1 MSNQSHQSQENLLIE
16 LGTEELPPKSLR
28 QLAESFASNVEAE
41 LNKAALS
48 FEKVSWFASPR
59 RLALVITNL
68 SDSQADTVVEKRGPA
83 VNVAFDT
90 EGHATKAAQGWA
102 RSNGIT
108 VEQAERLVTNKGE
121 WLLFKAEVKGKKVAE
136 LIPAIA
142 AEALAKLPIPKP
154 MRWGSTPT
162 QFIRP
167 VHTVCM
173 LFGKQLI
180 KGELLGV
187 ESDRIIRGHRFLGE
201 AEFTINHADE
211 YESLLDVTGKVIV
224 DYERRKAIIREQVE
238 ALAAHENGVAA
249 IDEDLLEEVTS
260 LVEWPVTLAGSFEE
274 KFLDVPSEALIYT
287 MKDHQK
293 YFPVLDKEGNLLP
306 RFIFVSNIVSRD
318 PAQVVEGNEKV
329 VRPRLAD
336 AEFFFE
342 TDKKKTLESRLESLS
357 TVLFQ
362 KQLGTL
368 KEKSERIA
376 NVAEKIAV
384 QINADTKHAQRAGL
398 LSKTD
403 LMTEMVLECP
413 DVQGIM
419 GMYYA
424 RFDGEAEEV
433 AIALNE
439 QYLPRFAGD
448 KLPTSL
454 VACAVSL
461 ADKLDTLV
469 GIFGI
474 GQAPK
479 GAADPF
485 ALRRAAIGLLRIIKE
500 KTLDLDIVEL
510 VEIAKTQYADKL
522 SNENVVNDVV
532 DFLFARFRATYQAN
546 GFSVELIQSVL
557 DRRPTKPVDFEKRI
571 QAVAKFQELPEAQP
585 IAAANK
591 RISNILAKVKGE
603 INADVD
609 NTLFEEDAEKAL
621 AEKLGSLESKLSPL
635 FEAGDYEAA
644 LFELASLQAPVDQF
658 FDNVM
663 VMAENEAVKQNR
675 LALLNRLRNLFLQVA
690 DVSVL

>member
-1 MSNQSHQSQENLLIE
+1 MSQENLLIE

-28 QLAESFASNVEAE
+28 QLAESFASNLEAE
-41 LNKAALS
+41 LKKAELS
-48 FEKVSWFASPR
+48 FDSVRWLASPR
-59 RLALVITNL
+59 RLALVVTNL
-68 SDSQADTVVEKRGPA
+68 SASQEDKIVEKRGPA
-83 VNVAFDT
+83 INVAFDA
-90 EGHATKAAQGWA
+90 EGQPTKAAQGWA

-108 VEQAERLVTNKGE
+108 VEEAERLVTNKGE
-121 WLLFKAEVKGKKVAE
+121 WLLFKAEVKGKKVSD
-136 LIPAIA
+136 LIPTIA
-142 AEALAKLPIPKP
+142 ADALAKLPIPKP
-154 MRWGSTPT
+154 MRWGAAST

-173 LFGKQLI
+173 LFGSKLI
-180 KGELLGV
+180 QGELLGV
-187 ESDRIIRGHRFLGE
+187 ESDRTIKGHRFLGE
-201 AEFTINHADE
+201 AELTINHADE
-211 YESLLDVTGKVIV
+211 YETLLDDSGKVIV
-224 DYERRKAIIREQVE
+224 DYQRRKAIIRDQVE

-249 IDEDLLEEVTS
+249 IDEALLEEVTS
-260 LVEWPVTLAGSFEE
+260 LVEWPVTLVGSFEE
-274 KFLDVPSEALIYT
+274 KFLAVPSEALIYT

-293 YFPVLDKEGNLLP
+293 YFPVLDKQGNLLP

-318 PAQVVEGNEKV
+318 PAQVVAGNEKV

-342 TDKKKTLESRLESLS
+342 TDKKKTLASRLESLS

-368 KEKSERIA
+368 KEKSERIS
-376 NVAEKIAV
+376 NVAEDIAL
-384 QINADTKHAQRAGL
+384 QIKANTKHALRAGL

-433 AIALNE
+433 AVALNE

-485 ALRRAAIGLLRIIKE
+485 ALRRAAIGLLRIIKD
-500 KTLDLDIVEL
+500 KQLDLDIVEL
-510 VEIAKTQYADKL
+510 VEIAKTQYAGKL
-522 SNENVVNDVV
+522 SNENVVQDVV

-571 QAVAKFQELPEAQP
+571 QAVAKFHELPEAAP

-603 INADVD
+603 ISSDINSS
-609 NTLFEEDAEKAL
+609 LFEEDAEKAL
-621 AEKLGSLESKLSPL
+621 AEKLDALESKLSPL
-635 FEAGDYEAA
+635 FAAGDYESA
-644 LFELASLQAPVDQF
+644 LFELASLQAPVDLF
-658 FDNVM
+658 FDGVM

-675 LALLNRLRNLFLQVA
+675 LAILNRLRNLFLQVA

>member
-1 MSNQSHQSQENLLIE
+1 MSEKLQENLLIE

-41 LNKAALS
+41 LNKAELS
-48 FEKVSWFASPR
+48 FEKVNWLASPR

-68 SDSQADTVVEKRGPA
+68 SDSQADKVVEKRGPA
-83 VNVAFDT
+83 VNVAFDAD
-90 EGHATKAAQGWA
+90 GQSTKAAQGWA

-108 VEQAERLVTNKGE
+108 VEQAERLVTDKGE
-121 WLLFKAEVKGKKVAE
+121 WLLFKAEVKGKKIAE
-136 LIPAIA
+136 LIPTIA
-142 AEALAKLPIPKP
+142 ADALAKLPIPKP
-154 MRWGSTPT
+154 MRWGSTTT

-173 LFGKQLI
+173 LFGSDLI
-180 KGELLGV
+180 EGELLGV
-187 ESDRIIRGHRFLGE
+187 KSDRTIRGHRFLGE
-201 AEFTINHADE
+201 AEFTIAHADQ
-211 YESLLDVTGKVIV
+211 YASLLEETGKVIV
-224 DYERRKAIIREQVE
+224 DYERRKSIIKEQVE
-238 ALAAHENGVAA
+238 ALAAKENGVAA
-249 IDEDLLEEVTS
+249 IDDDLLEEVTS

-293 YFPVLDKEGNLLP
+293 YFPVLGKDGNLLP

-318 PAQVVEGNEKV
+318 PIQVIEGNEKV

-368 KEKSERIA
+368 KDKSERIA
-376 NVAEKIAV
+376 NIAAKIAE
-384 QINADTKHAQRAGL
+384 QIKADTKHAQRAGL

-413 DVQGIM
+413 DVQGVM

-433 AIALNE
+433 AVALNE

-461 ADKLDTLV
+461 ADKLDSLV

-485 ALRRAAIGLLRIIKE
+485 ALRRAAIGLLRIIKDKE
-500 KTLDLDIVEL
+500 LDLDIVDL
-510 VEIAKTQYADKL
+510 VEIAKTEYTDKL
-522 SNENVVNDVV
+522 TNSNVVNDVV
-532 DFLFARFRATYQAN
+532 DFMFARFRAAYQSN

-571 QAVAKFQELPEAQP
+571 QAVAKFQELPEAAP

-591 RISNILAKVKGE
+591 RISNILAKVKGD
-603 INADVD
+603 INADLD
-609 NTLFEEDAEKAL
+609 SDLLQEDAEKAL
-621 AEKLGSLESKLSPL
+621 AQKLSSLESKLSPL
-635 FEAGDYEAA
+635 FEQGDYESA
-644 LFELASLQAPVDQF
+644 LFELASLQAPVDVF

-663 VMAENEAVKQNR
+663 VMADDKAVKQNR
-675 LALLNRLRNLFLQVA
+675 LAILNRLRNLFLQVA

>member
-1 MSNQSHQSQENLLIE
+1 MSQQSHENLLIE

-41 LNKAALS
+41 LQKSDFS

-59 RLALVITNL
+59 RLAIVITNL
-68 SDSQADTVVEKRGPA
+68 AASQADKVVEKRGPA
-83 VNVAFDT
+83 VSVAFDAD
-90 EGHATKAAQGWA
+90 GNVTKAAQGWA

-121 WLLFKAEVKGKKVAE
+121 WLLFKAEVKGKAVAE
-136 LIPAIA
+136 VIPSIA
-142 AEALAKLPIPKP
+142 ADALAKLPIPKP
-154 MRWGSTPT
+154 MRWGATTT

-173 LFGKQLI
+173 LFGNKLI
-180 KGELLGV
+180 QGELLGI
-187 ESDRIIRGHRFLGE
+187 ESDRTIRGHRFLGE
-201 AEFTINHADE
+201 AELTINHADE
-211 YESLLDVTGKVIV
+211 YEALLDDSGKVIV

-260 LVEWPVTLAGSFEE
+260 LVEWPVTLVGSFEE

-293 YFPVLDKEGNLLP
+293 YFPVLDKEGKLLP

-376 NVAEKIAV
+376 SVAATVAEKID
-384 QINADTKHAQRAGL
+384 ADTKNAARAGL

-403 LMTEMVLECP
+403 LMTEMVVECP

-485 ALRRAAIGLLRIIKE
+485 ALRRAAIGLLRIIKD
-500 KTLDLDIVEL
+500 KQLDLDIIEL
-510 VEIAKTQYADKL
+510 VEIAKGQYADKL
-522 SNENVVNDVV
+522 TNDNVVNDVV

-591 RISNILAKVKGE
+591 RISNILAKVKGA

-609 NTLFEEDAEKAL
+609 ATLFEEDAEKAL

-635 FEAGDYEAA
+635 FAAGDYEAA
-644 LFELASLQAPVDQF
+644 LFELASLQAPVDLF

>member
-1 MSNQSHQSQENLLIE
+1 MSQENLLIE

-28 QLAESFASNVEAE
+28 KLAESFANNVEAE
-41 LNKAALS
+41 LIKADLS
-48 FEKVSWFASPR
+48 FDSVRWLASPR
-59 RLALVITNL
+59 RLAVVVTHLV
-68 SDSQADTVVEKRGPA
+68 SEQADKIVEKRGPA
-83 VNVAFDT
+83 VNVAFDENGT
-90 EGHATKAAQGWA
+90 ATQAAQGWA

-108 VEQAERLVTNKGE
+108 VDQAERLVTDKGE
-121 WLLFKAEVKGKKVAE
+121 WLLFKSSAKGQHVKE
-136 LIPAIA
+136 LIPAMA
-142 AEALAKLPIPKP
+142 ATALSKLPIPKP
-154 MRWGSTPT
+154 MRWGAEST

-167 VHTVCM
+167 VHTVTM
-173 LFGKQLI
+173 LFGNTLI
-180 KGELLGV
+180 EGELLGV
-187 ESDRIIRGHRFLGE
+187 ASDRVIRGHRFMGD
-201 AEFTINHADE
+201 AELTLTHADD
-211 YESLLDVTGKVIV
+211 YETLLDSSGKVIV
-224 DYERRKAIIREQVE
+224 DYERRKSIIREQVE
-238 ALAAHENGVAA
+238 AVAAHENGVAA

-260 LVEWPVTLAGSFEE
+260 LVEWPVTLVGSFEE

-293 YFPVLDKEGNLLP
+293 YFPVLDKEGKLLP

-318 PAQVVEGNEKV
+318 PKQVVSGNEKV

-376 NVAEKIAV
+376 DTAEAIALKIK
-384 QINADTKHAQRAGL
+384 ADAKHAKRAGL

-419 GMYYA
+419 GMHYA

-448 KLPTSL
+448 KLPDSL

-461 ADKLDTLV
+461 ADKLDSLV

-479 GAADPF
+479 GDKDPF
-485 ALRRAAIGLLRIIKE
+485 ALRRAAIGLLRIITDKN
-500 KTLDLDIVEL
+500 LDLDIVDL
-510 VEIAKTQYADKL
+510 VEIAKTSYADKL
-522 SNENVVNDVV
+522 TNNNNNNVVTDVV

-546 GFSVELIQSVL
+546 GYSVELIQSVL

-571 QAVAKFQELPEAQP
+571 QAVAKFQTLPEAAP

-591 RISNILAKVKGE
+591 RISNILAKVNEE
-603 INADVD
+603 INSEV
-609 NTLFEEDAEKAL
+609 NTNLLQENAEKAL
-621 AEKLGSLESKLSPL
+621 AEVLQALESKLSPL
-635 FEAGDYEAA
+635 FESGNYEAA
-644 LFELASLQAPVDQF
+644 LFELASLQAPVDAF
-658 FDNVM
+658 FDDVM
-663 VMAENEAVKQNR
+663 VMADNKEVKQNR

>member
-1 MSNQSHQSQENLLIE
+1 MSQENLLIE

-28 QLAESFASNVEAE
+28 KLAESFASNIEAE
-41 LNKAALS
+41 LNKAELT
-48 FEKVSWFASPR
+48 FEKVSWLASPR
-59 RLALVITNL
+59 RLAVVVTNL
-68 SDSQADTVVEKRGPA
+68 VATQADKVVEKRGPA
-83 VNVAFDT
+83 VNVAFDDN
-90 EGHATKAAQGWA
+90 GVATKAAQGWA

-108 VEQAERLVTNKGE
+108 VEEAERLVTDKGE
-121 WLLFKAEVKGKKVAE
+121 WLLFKSEVKGQHIND

-142 AEALAKLPIPKP
+142 ESALAKLPIAKP
-154 MRWGSTPT
+154 MRWGSEST

-167 VHTVCM
+167 VHTVTM
-173 LFGKQLI
+173 LFGSKLI
-180 KGELLGV
+180 QGELLGV
-187 ESDRIIRGHRFLGE
+187 VSDRVIRGHRFMGE
-201 AEFTINHADE
+201 AELTLSHADE
-211 YESLLDVTGKVIV
+211 YESLLDDSGKVIV

-238 ALAAHENGVAA
+238 ALAAHENGIAA
-249 IDEDLLEEVTS
+249 IDDELLEEVTS
-260 LVEWPVTLAGSFEE
+260 LVEWPVTLVGSFEE

-287 MKDHQK
+287 MKDNQK

-318 PAQVVEGNEKV
+318 PKQVVSGNEKV

-342 TDKKKTLESRLESLS
+342 TDKKKTLESRLASLS

-368 KEKSERIA
+368 KEKSERISA
-376 NVAEKIAV
+376 VAEKIAV
-384 QINADTKHAQRAGL
+384 SIQANPEHAQRAGL
-398 LSKTD
+398 LSKAD
-403 LMTEMVLECP
+403 LMSEMVMEFP
-413 DVQGIM
+413 DVQGVM

-424 RFDGEAEEV
+424 RFDGEHEDV
-433 AIALNE
+433 AVALNE

-474 GQAPK
+474 GQTPK
-479 GAADPF
+479 GDKDPF
-485 ALRRAAIGLLRIIKE
+485 ALRRAAIGLLRIITDKN
-500 KTLDLDIVEL
+500 LDLDIVDL

-522 SNENVVNDVV
+522 TNDNVVNDVV

-546 GFSVELIQSVL
+546 GYSVELIQSVL
-557 DRRPTKPVDFEKRI
+557 ERRPTKPVDFEKRI
-571 QAVAKFQELPEAQP
+571 KAVAKFQTLPEAAP

-591 RISNILAKVKGE
+591 RISNILAKVTE
-603 INADVD
+603 QISNEVSQD
-609 NTLFEEDAEKAL
+609 LLQEDAEIAL
-621 AEKLGSLESKLSPL
+621 VEILGSLESKLSPL
-635 FEAGDYEAA
+635 FSSGDYESA
-644 LFELASLQAPVDQF
+644 LFELASLQTPVDAF

-663 VMAENEAVKQNR
+663 VMADDLAVKNNR

>member
-1 MSNQSHQSQENLLIE
+1 MSQENLLIE

-28 QLAESFASNVEAE
+28 KLAESFASNIEAE
-41 LNKAALS
+41 LNKAELT
-48 FEKVSWFASPR
+48 FEKVNWLASPR
-59 RLALVITNL
+59 RLAVVVTNL
-68 SDSQADTVVEKRGPA
+68 VATQADKIVEKRGPA
-83 VNVAFDT
+83 VNVAFD
-90 EGHATKAAQGWA
+90 ENGVATKAAQGWA

-108 VEQAERLVTNKGE
+108 VEEAERLVTDKGE
-121 WLLFKAEVKGKKVAE
+121 WLLFKSEVKGQHINS

-142 AEALAKLPIPKP
+142 ESALAKLPIAKP
-154 MRWGSTPT
+154 MRWGSAST

-167 VHTVCM
+167 VHTVTM
-173 LFGKQLI
+173 LFGSELI
-180 KGELLGV
+180 QGELLGV
-187 ESDRIIRGHRFLGE
+187 ASDRTIRGHRFMGE
-201 AEFTINHADE
+201 AELTLSHADQ
-211 YESLLDVTGKVIV
+211 YESLLDDSGKVIV

-249 IDEDLLEEVTS
+249 IDDELLEEVTS
-260 LVEWPVTLAGSFEE
+260 LVEWPVTLVGSFEE
-274 KFLDVPSEALIYT
+274 KFLAVPSEALIYT
-287 MKDHQK
+287 MKDNQK

-318 PAQVVEGNEKV
+318 PKQVVSGNEKV

-368 KEKSERIA
+368 KEKSQRISA
-376 NVAEKIAV
+376 VAEKIATSIKANPV
-384 QINADTKHAQRAGL
+384 HAQRAGL
-398 LSKTD
+398 LSKAD
-403 LMTEMVLECP
+403 LMSEMVMEFP
-413 DVQGIM
+413 DVQGVM

-424 RFDGEAEEV
+424 RFDGEHEDV
-433 AIALNE
+433 AVALNE

-479 GAADPF
+479 GDKDPF
-485 ALRRAAIGLLRIIKE
+485 ALRRAAIGLLRIITDKN
-500 KTLDLDIVEL
+500 LDLDIVDL
-510 VEIAKTQYADKL
+510 VEIAKTVYADKL
-522 SNENVVNDVV
+522 TNDNVVNDVV

-546 GFSVELIQSVL
+546 GYSVELIQSVL
-557 DRRPTKPVDFEKRI
+557 ERRPTKPVDFEKRI
-571 QAVAKFQELPEAQP
+571 KAVAKFQTLPEAAP

-591 RISNILAKVKGE
+591 RISNILAKVTE
-603 INADVD
+603 DINLEVSQE
-609 NTLFEEDAEKAL
+609 LLQEDAEKAL
-621 AEKLGSLESKLSPL
+621 VEILGSLESKLSPL
-635 FEAGDYEAA
+635 FSIGDYESA
-644 LFELASLQAPVDQF
+644 LFELASLQTPVDDF

-663 VMAENEAVKQNR
+663 VMADDLAVKNNR
-675 LALLNRLRNLFLQVA
+675 LALLNRLRNLFLHVA

>member
-1 MSNQSHQSQENLLIE
+1 LIE

-28 QLAESFASNVEAE
+28 QLAESFANNVEAE
-41 LNKAALS
+41 LTKAELN
-48 FEKVSWFASPR
+48 FENVRWLASPR
-59 RLALVITNL
+59 RLAIIVTNL
-68 SDSQADTVVEKRGPA
+68 DAKQADKIVEKRGPA
-83 VNVAFDT
+83 VNVAFD
-90 EGHATKAAQGWA
+90 EQGQATQAAQGWA

-108 VEQAERLVTNKGE
+108 VEQAERLVTDKGE
-121 WLLFKAEVKGKKVAE
+121 WLLFKSSVTGQHIKT
-136 LIPAIA
+136 LIPAMA
-142 AEALAKLPIPKP
+142 ATALAKLPIPKP
-154 MRWGSTPT
+154 MRWGAEST

-167 VHTVCM
+167 VHTVTM
-173 LFGKQLI
+173 LFGQTLI
-180 KGELLGV
+180 PGELLGV
-187 ESDRIIRGHRFLGE
+187 ASDRVIRGHRFMGE
-201 AEFTINHADE
+201 AELTLTHADD
-211 YESLLDVTGKVIV
+211 YETLLDSTGKVIV

-238 ALAAHENGVAA
+238 AVAANESGVAA
-249 IDEDLLEEVTS
+249 IDEALLEEVTS
-260 LVEWPVTLAGSFEE
+260 LVEWPVTLVGSFEE

-293 YFPVLDKEGNLLP
+293 YFPVLDNDGNLLP

-318 PAQVVEGNEKV
+318 PKQVISGNEKV

-342 TDKKKTLESRLESLS
+342 TDKKKTLASRLDSLS

-376 NVAEKIAV
+376 DIAEKIAAN
-384 QINADTKHAQRAGL
+384 ISADSVHAKRAGL
-398 LSKTD
+398 LSKAD

-461 ADKLDTLV
+461 ADKLDSLV

-479 GAADPF
+479 GDKDPF
-485 ALRRAAIGLLRIIKE
+485 ALRRAAIGLLRIITDK
-500 KTLDLDIVEL
+500 KLDLDIVEL
-510 VEIAKTQYADKL
+510 VEIAKQAYTDKL
-522 SNENVVNDVV
+522 TNENVVTDVV

-546 GFSVELIQSVL
+546 GYSVELIQSVL

-571 QAVAKFQELPEAQP
+571 QAVAKFQTLPEAAP

-591 RISNILAKVKGE
+591 RISNILAKVKQD

-609 NTLFEEDAEKAL
+609 IALLQESAEKAL
-621 AEKLGSLESKLSPL
+621 AEVLASLESKLSPL
-635 FEAGDYEAA
+635 FASGNYEAA
-644 LFELASLQAPVDQF
+644 LFELASLQAPVDAF
-658 FDNVM
+658 FDDVM
-663 VMAENEAVKQNR
+663 VMADDEAVKQNR

>member
-1 MSNQSHQSQENLLIE
+1 MAQENLLIE

-41 LNKAALS
+41 LNKAELS
-48 FEKVSWFASPR
+48 FDSVRWLASPR
-59 RLALVITNL
+59 RLALVIANL
-68 SDSQADTVVEKRGPA
+68 SDSQADKIVEKRGPA
-83 VNVAFDT
+83 VNVAFDA
-90 EGHATKAAQGWA
+90 EGQATKAAQGWA

-108 VEQAERLVTNKGE
+108 VEQAERLITDKGE
-121 WLLFKAEVKGKKVAE
+121 WLLFKSEVKGLSVAE
-136 LIPAIA
+136 LIPEIA
-142 AEALAKLPIPKP
+142 ANALAKLPISKP
-154 MRWGSTPT
+154 MRWGSSST

-167 VHTVCM
+167 VHTVTM
-173 LFGKQLI
+173 LFGSRLI
-180 KGELLGV
+180 QGELLGV
-187 ESDRIIRGHRFLGE
+187 ASDRIIRGHRFLGE
-201 AEFTINHADE
+201 AELIIDHADQ
-211 YESLLDVTGKVIV
+211 YETLLDDSGKVIV
-224 DYERRKAIIREQVE
+224 DYERRKAIIRDQVE
-238 ALAAHENGVAA
+238 ALAAHENGVAD
-249 IDEDLLEEVTS
+249 IDESLLEEVTS
-260 LVEWPVTLAGSFEE
+260 LVEWPVTLVGSFED

-287 MKDHQK
+287 MKDNQK
-293 YFPVLDKEGNLLP
+293 YFPVLDKDGKLLP

-318 PAQVVEGNEKV
+318 PAQVISGNEKV
-329 VRPRLAD
+329 IRPRLAD

-342 TDKKKTLESRLESLS
+342 TDKKKTLASRLESLS
-357 TVLFQ
+357 SVLFQ
-362 KQLGTL
+362 QKLGTL

-376 NVAEKIAV
+376 NVAEDIAL
-384 QINADTKHAQRAGL
+384 QIKADTKHAQRAGL

-403 LMTEMVLECP
+403 LMTDMVMEFP

-419 GMYYA
+419 GMHYA
-424 RFDGEAEEV
+424 LHDGEEQEV

-485 ALRRAAIGLLRIIKE
+485 ALRRAAIGLLRIITNKN
-500 KTLDLDIVEL
+500 LDLDLVEL
-510 VEIAKTQYADKL
+510 VEIAKLQYGHKL
-522 SNENVVNDVV
+522 TNDNVVQDVV

-546 GFSVELIQSVL
+546 GYSVELIQSVL
-557 DRRPTKPVDFEKRI
+557 VRRPTKPVDFEKRL
-571 QAVAKFQELPEAQP
+571 QAVAKFQTLPEAAP

-603 INADVD
+603 INAQVD
-609 NTLFEEDAEKAL
+609 PSLLQEPAEIKL
-621 AEKLGSLESKLSPL
+621 SEILGSLESTLRPL
-635 FEAGDYEAA
+635 FDNLDYESA
-644 LFELASLQAPVDQF
+644 LFELASLNEPVDEF

-663 VMAENEAVKQNR
+663 VMAEDPAIKANR
-675 LALLNRLRNLFLQVA
+675 LAILNRLRNLFLQIA

>member
-1 MSNQSHQSQENLLIE
+1 MSKENLLIE

-28 QLAESFASNVEAE
+28 KLAESFASNVEAE
-41 LNKAALS
+41 LIKAELAFTNVRWL
-48 FEKVSWFASPR
+48 ASPR
-59 RLALVITNL
+59 RLALIV
-68 SDSQADTVVEKRGPA
+68 SDLAKAQADKIVEKRGPA
-83 VNVAFDT
+83 VNVAFDDQ
-90 EGHATKAAQGWA
+90 GQPTKAAQGWA

-108 VEQAERLVTNKGE
+108 VEQAERLVTDKGE
-121 WLLFKAEVKGKKVAE
+121 WLLFKSEVKGQTVAE
-136 LIPAIA
+136 LIPEIA
-142 AEALAKLPIPKP
+142 ARALHKLPIPKP
-154 MRWGSTPT
+154 MRWGAVST

-173 LFGKQLI
+173 LFGAQLLQ
-180 KGELLGV
+180 GELLGV
-187 ESDRIIRGHRFLGE
+187 ASDRVIRGHRFLGE
-201 AEFTINHADE
+201 AELTLNHADQ
-211 YESLLDVTGKVIV
+211 YEELLDDSGKVIV
-224 DYERRKAIIREQVE
+224 DYERRKAIIRDQVE
-238 ALAAHENGVAA
+238 AVAAHENGVAA
-249 IDEDLLEEVTS
+249 IDDDLLEEVTS
-260 LVEWPVTLAGSFEE
+260 LVEWPVTLVGSFEE
-274 KFLDVPSEALIYT
+274 KFLNVPSEALIYT
-287 MKDHQK
+287 MKDNQK
-293 YFPVLDKEGNLLP
+293 YFPVLDKQGNLLP

-318 PAQVVEGNEKV
+318 PAQVITGNEKV

-342 TDKKKTLESRLESLS
+342 TDKKKTLASRLESLS

-368 KEKSERIA
+368 KEKSERIS
-376 NVAEKIAV
+376 NVAEDIAL
-384 QINADTKHAQRAGL
+384 QIKADTKHAQRAGL

-403 LMTEMVLECP
+403 LMTEMVMEFP
-413 DVQGIM
+413 DVQGVM

-424 RFDGEAEEV
+424 KHDGENHEV
-433 AIALNE
+433 AVALNE

-479 GAADPF
+479 GDKDPF
-485 ALRRAAIGLLRIIKE
+485 ALRRAAIGLLRIITEKE
-500 KTLDLDIVEL
+500 LNLDIVEL
-510 VEIAKTQYADKL
+510 AEIAKAQYGSKL
-522 SNENVVNDVV
+522 SNENVVQDVV

-571 QAVAKFQELPEAQP
+571 QAVAKFHKLPEAAP

-591 RISNILAKVKGE
+591 RISNILAKVKGD

-609 NTLFEEDAEKAL
+609 SSLLEETAEKAL
-621 AEKLGSLESKLSPL
+621 ADVLAALESKLSPL
-635 FEAGDYEAA
+635 FAEGNYEAA
-644 LFELASLQAPVDQF
+644 LFELASLQEPVDAF
-658 FDNVM
+658 FDSVM
-663 VMAENEAVKQNR
+663 VMAEDEAIKQNR
-675 LALLNRLRNLFLQVA
+675 LAILNRLRNLFLQVA

>member
-1 MSNQSHQSQENLLIE
+1 MSQENLLIE

-28 QLAESFASNVEAE
+28 KLAESFASNIEAE
-41 LNKAALS
+41 LNKAELT
-48 FEKVSWFASPR
+48 FEKVNWLASPR
-59 RLALVITNL
+59 RLAVVVTNL
-68 SDSQADTVVEKRGPA
+68 VATQADKIVEKRGPA
-83 VNVAFDT
+83 VNVAFD
-90 EGHATKAAQGWA
+90 ENGVATKAAQGWA

-108 VEQAERLVTNKGE
+108 VEEAERLVTDKGE
-121 WLLFKAEVKGKKVAE
+121 WLLFKSAVKGQHINS

-142 AEALAKLPIPKP
+142 ESALAKLPIAKP
-154 MRWGSTPT
+154 MRWGNTST

-167 VHTVCM
+167 VHTVTM
-173 LFGKQLI
+173 LFGSELI
-180 KGELLGV
+180 QGELLGV
-187 ESDRIIRGHRFLGE
+187 SSDRTIRGHRFMGE
-201 AEFTINHADE
+201 AELTLSHADQ
-211 YESLLDVTGKVIV
+211 YESLLDDSGKVIV

-249 IDEDLLEEVTS
+249 IDDELLEELTS
-260 LVEWPVTLAGSFEE
+260 LVEWPVTLVGSFEE
-274 KFLDVPSEALIYT
+274 KFLAVPSEALIYT
-287 MKDHQK
+287 MKDNQK

-318 PAQVVEGNEKV
+318 PKQVVSGNEKV

-368 KEKSERIA
+368 KEKSQRISA
-376 NVAEKIAV
+376 VAEKIATSIKANPV
-384 QINADTKHAQRAGL
+384 HAQRAGL
-398 LSKTD
+398 LSKAD
-403 LMTEMVLECP
+403 LMSEMVMEFP
-413 DVQGIM
+413 DVQGVM

-424 RFDGEAEEV
+424 RFDGEHEDV
-433 AIALNE
+433 AVALNE

-479 GAADPF
+479 GDKDPF
-485 ALRRAAIGLLRIIKE
+485 ALRRAAIGLLRIITDKN
-500 KTLDLDIVEL
+500 LDLDIVDL
-510 VEIAKTQYADKL
+510 VEIAKTVYADKL
-522 SNENVVNDVV
+522 TNDNVVNDVV

-546 GFSVELIQSVL
+546 GYSVELIQSVL
-557 DRRPTKPVDFEKRI
+557 ERRPTKPVDFEKRI
-571 QAVAKFQELPEAQP
+571 KAVAKFQTLPEAAP

-591 RISNILAKVKGE
+591 RISNILAKVTE
-603 INADVD
+603 DINLEVSQE
-609 NTLFEEDAEKAL
+609 LLQEDAEKAL
-621 AEKLGSLESKLSPL
+621 VEILGSLESKLSPL
-635 FEAGDYEAA
+635 FSIGDYESA
-644 LFELASLQAPVDQF
+644 LFELASLQTPVDDF

-663 VMAENEAVKQNR
+663 VMADDLAVKNNR

>member
-1 MSNQSHQSQENLLIE
+1 MSQENLLIE

-28 QLAESFASNVEAE
+28 KLAESFASNVEAE
-41 LNKAALS
+41 LNRAELAFDCVRWL
-48 FEKVSWFASPR
+48 ASPR
-59 RLALVITNL
+59 RLAVVVSNL
-68 SDSQADTVVEKRGPA
+68 THAQADKIVEKRGPA
-83 VNVAFDT
+83 VNVAFDAQ
-90 EGHATKAAQGWA
+90 GQATKAAQGWA

-108 VEQAERLVTNKGE
+108 VEEAERLVTDKGE
-121 WLLFKAEVKGKKVAE
+121 WLLFKSEVKGQAVE
-136 LIPAIA
+136 QLIPSIA
-142 AEALAKLPIPKP
+142 ATALAKLPIAKP
-154 MRWGSTPT
+154 MRWGSEST

-167 VHTVCM
+167 VHTVCI
-173 LFGKQLI
+173 LFGEQLI
-180 KGELLGV
+180 QGELLGV
-187 ESDRIIRGHRFLGE
+187 QSDRIIRGHRFLGE
-201 AEFTINHADE
+201 AQLTLNHADQ
-211 YESLLDVTGKVIV
+211 YEQLLDDSGKVIV
-224 DYERRKAIIREQVE
+224 DYERRKAIIRDQVE
-238 ALAAHENGVAA
+238 AIAARENGVAA
-249 IDEDLLEEVTS
+249 IDDALLEEVTS
-260 LVEWPVTLAGSFEE
+260 LVEWPVTLVGSFDE
-274 KFLDVPSEALIYT
+274 KFLAVPSEALIST
-287 MKDHQK
+287 MKDNQK
-293 YFPVLDKEGNLLP
+293 YFPVLDQDGNLLP

-318 PAQVVEGNEKV
+318 PAQVISGNEKV

-342 TDKKKTLESRLESLS
+342 TDKKKTLASRLESLS
-357 TVLFQ
+357 SVLFQ
-362 KQLGTL
+362 QKLGTL

-376 NVAEKIAV
+376 NIAEDIAL
-384 QINADTKHAQRAGL
+384 QIKADTKHAQRAGL

-403 LMTEMVLECP
+403 LMTDMVMEFP
-413 DVQGIM
+413 DVQGVM

-424 RFDGEAEEV
+424 QHDGEDNEV

-479 GAADPF
+479 GDKDPF
-485 ALRRAAIGLLRIIKE
+485 ALRRAAIGLLRIITDKN
-500 KTLDLDIVEL
+500 LDLDIVEL
-510 VEIAKTQYADKL
+510 VEIAKVQYGEKL
-522 SNENVVNDVV
+522 TNKNVVSDVV

-571 QAVAKFQELPEAQP
+571 QAVAKFQALPEAAP

-591 RISNILAKVKGE
+591 RISNILAKVKGD

-609 NTLFEEDAEKAL
+609 QLLLEEEAEKAL
-621 AEKLGSLESKLSPL
+621 AEILASLESKLSPL
-635 FEAGDYEAA
+635 FAAGEYEAA
-644 LFELASLQAPVDQF
+644 LFELASLQTPVDAF

-675 LALLNRLRNLFLQVA
+675 LAILNRLRNLFLQIA

>member
-1 MSNQSHQSQENLLIE
+1 MSQENLLIE

-28 QLAESFASNVEAE
+28 KLAESFASNVEAE
-41 LNKAALS
+41 LNKAELS
-48 FEKVSWFASPR
+48 FSSVRWLASPR
-59 RLALVITNL
+59 RLALIV
-68 SDSQADTVVEKRGPA
+68 SDLAAAQADKIVEKRGPA
-83 VNVAFDT
+83 VNVAFDAQ
-90 EGHATKAAQGWA
+90 GQATKAAQGWA
-102 RSNGIT
+102 HSNGIT
-108 VEQAERLVTNKGE
+108 VEQAERLVTDKGE
-121 WLLFKAEVKGKKVAE
+121 WLLCNSAVKGQTVE
-136 LIPAIA
+136 QLIPAIA
-142 AEALAKLPIPKP
+142 ATALAKLPIAKP
-154 MRWGSTPT
+154 MRWGSETT

-173 LFGKQLI
+173 LFGEQLI
-180 KGELLGV
+180 AGELLGV
-187 ESDRIIRGHRFLGE
+187 QSDRIIRGHRFLGE
-201 AEFTINHADE
+201 AQLTLNHADQ
-211 YESLLDVTGKVIV
+211 YEQLLDDSGKVIV
-224 DYERRKAIIREQVE
+224 DYERRKAIIRDQVE
-238 ALAAHENGVAA
+238 AVAAHEKGVAA
-249 IDEDLLEEVTS
+249 IDDALLEEVTS
-260 LVEWPVTLAGSFEE
+260 LVEWPVTLVGSFDQ
-274 KFLDVPSEALIYT
+274 KFLAVPSEALIST
-287 MKDHQK
+287 MKDNQK
-293 YFPVLDKEGNLLP
+293 YFPVLDQDGKLLP

-318 PAQVVEGNEKV
+318 PSQVISGNEKV

-342 TDKKKTLESRLESLS
+342 TDKKKTLASRLESLS
-357 TVLFQ
+357 SVLFQ
-362 KQLGTL
+362 QQLGTL

-376 NVAEKIAV
+376 NIAEDIAL
-384 QINADTKHAQRAGL
+384 QIKADTKHAQRAGL

-403 LMTEMVLECP
+403 LMTDMVMEFP
-413 DVQGIM
+413 DVQGVM

-424 RFDGEAEEV
+424 LHDGEDEEV

-479 GAADPF
+479 GDKDPF
-485 ALRRAAIGLLRIIKE
+485 ALRRAAIGLLRIITDKN
-500 KTLDLDIVEL
+500 LDLDIVEL
-510 VEIAKTQYADKL
+510 VEIAKVQYGSKL
-522 SNENVVNDVV
+522 TNANVVDDVV

-571 QAVAKFQELPEAQP
+571 QAVAKFHALPEAAP

-609 NTLFEEDAEKAL
+609 GSLLEEDAEKRL
-621 AEKLGSLESKLSPL
+621 ADVLAHLESKLTPL
-635 FEAGDYEAA
+635 FAAGEYEAA
-644 LFELASLQAPVDQF
+644 LFELASLQTPVDAF

-675 LALLNRLRNLFLQVA
+675 LAILNRLRNLFLQIA
-690 DVSVL
+690 DLSVL

>member
-1 MSNQSHQSQENLLIE
+1 MSQQSHENLLIE

-41 LNKAALS
+41 LQKAELS
-48 FEKVSWFASPR
+48 FEKVNWLASPR

-68 SDSQADTVVEKRGPA
+68 SASQADKVVEKRGPA
-83 VNVAFDT
+83 VNVAFDA
-90 EGHATKAAQGWA
+90 EGNATKAAQGWA
-102 RSNGIT
+102 RSNGIS
-108 VEQAERLVTNKGE
+108 VDKAERLVTPKGE
-121 WLLFKAEVKGKKVAE
+121 WLLFKAEVKGQSVAE

-142 AEALAKLPIPKP
+142 ADALAKLPIPKP
-154 MRWGSTPT
+154 MRWGSSPI

-180 KGELLGV
+180 QGELLGV
-187 ESDRIIRGHRFLGE
+187 ESTRTIRGHRFLGE
-201 AEFTINHADE
+201 AELTINHADE
-211 YESLLDVTGKVIV
+211 YQSLLDDSGKVIV

-238 ALAAHENGVAA
+238 AVAALENGVAA
-249 IDEDLLEEVTS
+249 IDEELLEEVTS
-260 LVEWPVTLAGSFEE
+260 LVEWPVTLVGSFEE

-293 YFPVLDKEGNLLP
+293 YFPVLDTEGNLLP

-318 PAQVVEGNEKV
+318 PIQVIEGNEKV

-342 TDKKKTLESRLESLS
+342 TDKKKTLESRLESLA

-368 KEKSERIA
+368 KEKSERIS
-376 NVAEKIAV
+376 NVAAEVAVKID
-384 QINADTKHAQRAGL
+384 ADSTHAQRAGL

-424 RFDGEAEEV
+424 RFDGENEAV

-485 ALRRAAIGLLRIIKE
+485 ALRRAAIGLLRIIKD
-500 KTLDLDIVEL
+500 KQLDLDIVEL

-532 DFLFARFRATYQAN
+532 DFLFARFRAAYQAN
-546 GFSVELIQSVL
+546 GFKVELIQSVL

-571 QAVAKFQELPEAQP
+571 QAVAKFQELPEAEP

-603 INADVD
+603 INPEVD
-609 NTLFEEDAEKAL
+609 SNLFEEDAEKAL
-621 AEKLGSLESKLSPL
+621 AEKLGSLEAKLSPL

-644 LFELASLQAPVDQF
+644 LFELASLRATVDQF
-658 FDNVM
+658 FDSVM

>member
-1 MSNQSHQSQENLLIE
+1 MSKENLLIE

-28 QLAESFASNVEAE
+28 KLAESFASNVEAE
-41 LNKAALS
+41 LNKAELS
-48 FEKVSWFASPR
+48 FDNVRWLASPR
-59 RLALVITNL
+59 RLALIVSNL
-68 SDSQADTVVEKRGPA
+68 TKAQADKVVEKRGPA
-83 VNVAFDT
+83 VNVAFDA
-90 EGHATKAAQGWA
+90 EGQATKAAQGWA

-108 VEQAERLVTNKGE
+108 VEQAERLVTDKGE
-121 WLLFKAEVKGKKVAE
+121 WLLFKSEVKGQNVAQ
-136 LIPAIA
+136 LIPDIA
-142 AEALAKLPIPKP
+142 ARALAKLPIPKP
-154 MRWGSTPT
+154 MRWGAAST

-173 LFGKQLI
+173 LFGAQLLQ
-180 KGELLGV
+180 GELLGV
-187 ESDRIIRGHRFLGE
+187 ESDRVIRGHRFLGD
-201 AEFTINHADE
+201 AELTLNHADQ
-211 YESLLDVTGKVIV
+211 YEELLDDSGKVIV
-224 DYERRKAIIREQVE
+224 DYERRKAIIRDQVE
-238 ALAAHENGVAA
+238 AVAAHENGVAA

-260 LVEWPVTLAGSFEE
+260 LVEWPVTLVGSFEE

-287 MKDHQK
+287 MKDNQK
-293 YFPVLDKEGNLLP
+293 YFPVLDKQGNLLP

-318 PAQVVEGNEKV
+318 PAQVITGNEKV

-342 TDKKKTLESRLESLS
+342 TDKKKTLASRLESLS
-357 TVLFQ
+357 SVLFQ

-368 KEKSERIA
+368 KEKSERIS
-376 NVAEKIAV
+376 NVAEDIAL
-384 QINADTKHAQRAGL
+384 QIKADTKHALRAGL

-403 LMTEMVLECP
+403 LMTEMVMEFP
-413 DVQGIM
+413 DVQGVM

-424 RFDGEAEEV
+424 LHDGEENEV

-454 VACAVSL
+454 VACAVAL

-479 GAADPF
+479 GDKDPF
-485 ALRRAAIGLLRIIKE
+485 ALRRAAIGLLRIITE
-500 KTLDLDIVEL
+500 KDLALDIVEL
-510 VEIAKTQYADKL
+510 AEIAKAQYGSKL
-522 SNENVVNDVV
+522 TNDNVVQDVV
-532 DFLFARFRATYQAN
+532 DFLFARFRAAYQAN

-571 QAVAKFQELPEAQP
+571 QAVAKFHELPEAAP

-591 RISNILAKVKGE
+591 RISNILAKVKDD

-609 NTLFEEDAEKAL
+609 ASLLQEDAEKAL
-621 AEKLGSLESKLSPL
+621 AEILASLESKLSPL
-635 FEAGDYEAA
+635 FAKGDYEAA
-644 LFELASLQAPVDQF
+644 LFELASLQTPVDAF

-663 VMAENEAVKQNR
+663 VMAEDEAVKQNR
-675 LALLNRLRNLFLQVA
+675 LAILNRLRNLFLQVA

>member
-1 MSNQSHQSQENLLIE
+1 MSQLSQENLLIE

-41 LNKAALS
+41 LIKADLS
-48 FEKVSWFASPR
+48 FEKLTWLASPR
-59 RLALVITNL
+59 RLALVVTNL
-68 SDSQADTVVEKRGPA
+68 ADAQADKIVEKRGPA
-83 VNVAFDT
+83 ISVAFDA
-90 EGHATKAAQGWA
+90 EGNATKAAQGWA
-102 RSNGIT
+102 RSNGISF
-108 VEQAERLVTNKGE
+108 EQAERLVTDKGE
-121 WLLFKAEVKGKKVAE
+121 WLLFKAELKGKSVAE
-136 LIPAIA
+136 LIPTIA
-142 AEALAKLPIPKP
+142 ADALAKLPIPKP
-154 MRWGSTPT
+154 MRWGSTTT

-173 LFGKQLI
+173 LFGSQLI

-187 ESDRIIRGHRFLGE
+187 QSDRIIRGHRFLGE
-201 AEFTINHADE
+201 AELTINHAND
-211 YESLLDVTGKVIV
+211 YESLLDNSGKVIV

-238 ALAAHENGVAA
+238 AVAAHENGVAA

-318 PAQVVEGNEKV
+318 PIQVVEGNEKV

-368 KEKSERIA
+368 KEKSERIS
-376 NVAEKIAV
+376 NVAKDIAV
-384 QINADTKHAQRAGL
+384 KIGADETNAQRAGL

-479 GAADPF
+479 GATDPF
-485 ALRRAAIGLLRIIKE
+485 ALRRAAIGLLRIIKDKE
-500 KTLDLDIVEL
+500 LDLDIVEL
-510 VEIAKTQYADKL
+510 VEIAKSHYADKL
-522 SNENVVNDVV
+522 TNNNVANDVV
-532 DFLFARFRATYQAN
+532 EFLFARFPATYQAN
-546 GFSVELIQSVL
+546 GFTPELIQSVL
-557 DRRPTKPVDFEKRI
+557 ARRPTKPVDFEKRI
-571 QAVAKFQELPEAQP
+571 QAVAKFQQLPEAEP

-591 RISNILAKVKGE
+591 RISNILAKVNDE
-603 INADVD
+603 INANVD
-609 NTLFEEDAEKAL
+609 SSLLEDDAEKAL
-621 AEKLGSLESKLSPL
+621 SEKLASLESVLSPL
-635 FEAGDYEAA
+635 FEVGDYESA
-644 LFELASLQAPVDQF
+644 LFELASLREPVDQF

-663 VMAENEAVKQNR
+663 VMAENNAVKQNR

>member
-1 MSNQSHQSQENLLIE
+1 MSQENLLIE

-28 QLAESFASNVEAE
+28 LLAESFANNVEAE
-41 LNKAALS
+41 LVKADLS
-48 FEKVSWFASPR
+48 FENVKWLASPR
-59 RLALVITNL
+59 RLAVVVTNL
-68 SDSQADTVVEKRGPA
+68 DAKQADKVVEKRGPA
-83 VNVAFDT
+83 INVAFD
-90 EGHATKAAQGWA
+90 EQGQATQAAQGWA

-108 VEQAERLVTNKGE
+108 VEQAERLVTDKGE
-121 WLLFKAEVKGKKVAE
+121 WLLFKSSVTGQHIKS
-136 LIPAIA
+136 LIPAMA
-142 AEALAKLPIPKP
+142 ATALAKLPIPKP
-154 MRWGSTPT
+154 MRWGAGST

-167 VHTVCM
+167 VHTVTM
-173 LFGKQLI
+173 LFGQTLI
-180 KGELLGV
+180 QGELLGV
-187 ESDRIIRGHRFLGE
+187 ASDRVIRGHRFMGE
-201 AEFTINHADE
+201 AELTLTHADD
-211 YESLLDVTGKVIV
+211 YEALLDSSGKVIV

-238 ALAAHENGVAA
+238 AVAANESGVAA
-249 IDEDLLEEVTS
+249 IDEALLEEVTS
-260 LVEWPVTLAGSFEE
+260 LVEWPVTLVGSFEE

-293 YFPVLDKEGNLLP
+293 YFPVLDNDGNLLP

-318 PAQVVEGNEKV
+318 PKQVVLGNEKV

-342 TDKKKTLESRLESLS
+342 TDKKKTLASRLDSLS

-376 NVAEKIAV
+376 NIAEKIAGN
-384 QINADTKHAQRAGL
+384 ISADSIHAKRAGL

-461 ADKLDTLV
+461 ADKLDSLV

-479 GAADPF
+479 GDKDPF
-485 ALRRAAIGLLRIIKE
+485 ALRRAAIGLLRIITDKQ
-500 KTLDLDIVEL
+500 LDLDIVEL
-510 VEIAKTQYADKL
+510 VEIAKQAYADKL
-522 SNENVVNDVV
+522 TNENVVTDVV

-546 GFSVELIQSVL
+546 GYSVELIQSVL

-571 QAVAKFQELPEAQP
+571 QAVAKFQTLPEAAP

-591 RISNILAKVKGE
+591 RISNILAKVKQD
-603 INADVD
+603 INSDV
-609 NTLFEEDAEKAL
+609 NTALLQESAEKSL
-621 AEKLGSLESKLSPL
+621 AEVLASLESKLSPL
-635 FEAGDYEAA
+635 FASGNYEAA
-644 LFELASLQAPVDQF
+644 LFELASLQAPVDAF
-658 FDNVM
+658 FDDVM
-663 VMAENEAVKQNR
+663 VMADDEAVKQNR

>member
-1 MSNQSHQSQENLLIE
+1 MSKENLLIE

-28 QLAESFASNVEAE
+28 KLAESFASNVEAE
-41 LNKAALS
+41 LSKAALPFTS
-48 FEKVSWFASPR
+48 VRWLASPR
-59 RLALVITNL
+59 RLALIVSDLTNA
-68 SDSQADTVVEKRGPA
+68 QADKVVEKRGPA
-83 VNVAFDT
+83 VNVAFDA
-90 EGHATKAAQGWA
+90 EGQATKAAQGWA
-102 RSNGIT
+102 RSNGIS
-108 VEQAERLVTNKGE
+108 VDQAERLVTDKGE
-121 WLLFKAEVKGKKVAE
+121 WLLFKSEVKGQTVE
-136 LIPAIA
+136 QLIPEIA
-142 AEALAKLPIPKP
+142 ARALSKLPIPKP
-154 MRWGSTPT
+154 MRWGAETT

-173 LFGKQLI
+173 LFGAQLLPG
-180 KGELLGV
+180 KLLGV
-187 ESDRIIRGHRFLGE
+187 ESSCTIRGHRFLGE
-201 AEFTINHADE
+201 AELTISHADQ
-211 YESLLDVTGKVIV
+211 YEQLLHDSGKVIV
-224 DYERRKAIIREQVE
+224 DYERRKAIIRDQVE
-238 ALAAHENGVAA
+238 AIAAHENGVAA
-249 IDEDLLEEVTS
+249 IDEELLEEVAS
-260 LVEWPVTLAGSFEE
+260 LVEWPVTLVGSFED
-274 KFLDVPSEALIYT
+274 KFLNVPSEALIYT
-287 MKDHQK
+287 MKDNQK
-293 YFPVLDKEGNLLP
+293 YFPVLDKQGNLLP

-318 PAQVVEGNEKV
+318 PTQVITGNEKV

-342 TDKKKTLESRLESLS
+342 TDKKKTLASRLESLS

-376 NVAEKIAV
+376 NVAEDIAA

-403 LMTEMVLECP
+403 LMTEMVMEFP
-413 DVQGIM
+413 GVQGVM

-424 RFDGEAEEV
+424 KHDGEDLEV
-433 AIALNE
+433 AVALNE

-454 VACAVSL
+454 VACAVAL

-479 GAADPF
+479 GDKDPF
-485 ALRRAAIGLLRIIKE
+485 ALRRAAIGLLRVITEKE
-500 KTLDLDIVEL
+500 LDLDIVEL
-510 VEIAKTQYADKL
+510 AEIAKAQYGSKL
-522 SNENVVNDVV
+522 TNDNVVQDVV
-532 DFLFARFRATYQAN
+532 EFLFARFRAAYQAN

-571 QAVAKFQELPEAQP
+571 QAVAKFHKLPEAAP

-603 INADVD
+603 INSDVD
-609 NTLFEEDAEKAL
+609 SSLLQEDAEKVL
-621 AEKLGSLESKLSPL
+621 ADTLTSLEEKLSPL
-635 FEAGDYEAA
+635 FAQGDYEAA
-644 LFELASLQAPVDQF
+644 LFELASLQTPVDAF

-663 VMAENEAVKQNR
+663 VMAEDEAVKQNR
-675 LALLNRLRNLFLQVA
+675 LAILNRLRNLFLQVA

>member
-1 MSNQSHQSQENLLIE
+1 MSHENLLIE

-41 LNKAALS
+41 LNKADLA
-48 FEKVSWFASPR
+48 FEKVSWLASPR
-59 RLALVITNL
+59 RLALVITKL
-68 SDSQADTVVEKRGPA
+68 ADAQADKVVEKRGPA
-83 VNVAFDT
+83 VNVAFDA
-90 EGHATKAAQGWA
+90 EGNATKAAQGWA

-154 MRWGSTPT
+154 MRWGATST

-173 LFGKQLI
+173 LFGQQLI
-180 KGELLGV
+180 QGELLGV
-187 ESDRIIRGHRFLGE
+187 ESDRTIRGHRFLGE
-201 AEFTINHADE
+201 AEFTINHADD
-211 YESLLDVTGKVIV
+211 YEALLDNTGKVIV

-238 ALAAHENGVAA
+238 AIAAHENGVAA

-260 LVEWPVTLAGSFEE
+260 LVEWPVTLAGSFDE

-293 YFPVLDKEGNLLP
+293 YFPVLDKQGKLLP

-318 PAQVVEGNEKV
+318 PAQVVKGNETV

-342 TDKKKTLESRLESLS
+342 QDKKKTLASRLESLS

-368 KEKSERIA
+368 KEKSERIS
-376 NVAEKIAV
+376 NIAEDIAV
-384 QINADTKHAQRAGL
+384 QIKADTKHAQRAGL

-403 LMTEMVLECP
+403 LMTEMVVECP

-485 ALRRAAIGLLRIIKE
+485 ALRRAAIGLLRIIKDKE
-500 KTLDLDIVEL
+500 LDLDIVEL

-522 SNENVVNDVV
+522 SNANVVNDVV

-546 GFSVELIQSVL
+546 GFTTELIQSVL

-571 QAVAKFQELPEAQP
+571 QAVAKFQELPEAEP

-603 INADVD
+603 INANVD
-609 NTLFEEDAEKAL
+609 ATLFEEDAEKAL

-635 FEAGDYEAA
+635 FEAGDYESA

>member
-1 MSNQSHQSQENLLIE
+1 MSLQSENLLIE

-41 LNKAALS
+41 LQKAELT
-48 FEKVSWFASPR
+48 FEKVSWLASPR
-59 RLALVITNL
+59 RLAIVVTNL
-68 SDSQADTVVEKRGPA
+68 AASQADKVVEKRGPA
-83 VNVAFDT
+83 VNVAFDDA
-90 EGHATKAAQGWA
+90 GNATKAAQGWA

-121 WLLFKAEVKGKKVAE
+121 WLLFKAEVTGKKVAD

-154 MRWGSTPT
+154 MRWGSTTT

-173 LFGKQLI
+173 LFGGKLI
-180 KGELLGV
+180 QGELLGV
-187 ESDRIIRGHRFLGE
+187 ESARTLRGHRFLGE
-201 AEFTINHADE
+201 AELTINHADE
-211 YESLLDVTGKVIV
+211 YETLLDVSGKVIA

-260 LVEWPVTLAGSFEE
+260 LVEWPVTLVGSFEE
-274 KFLDVPSEALIYT
+274 KFLEVPSEALIYT

-342 TDKKKTLESRLESLS
+342 TDKKKTLESRLDSLS

-376 NVAEKIAV
+376 SIAKDIAV
-384 QINADTKHAQRAGL
+384 QIKADTKHAQRAGL

-424 RFDGEAEEV
+424 RFDGEDEEV

-485 ALRRAAIGLLRIIKE
+485 ALRRAAIGLLRIIKDKE
-500 KTLDLDIVEL
+500 LDLDIVEL
-510 VEIAKTQYADKL
+510 VEIAKSQYADKL
-522 SNENVVNDVV
+522 TNSNVVNDVV

-546 GFSVELIQSVL
+546 GFTAELIQSVL

-571 QAVAKFQELPEAQP
+571 QAVAKFQELPEAEP

-591 RISNILAKVKGE
+591 RISNILAKVNGE
-603 INADVD
+603 INIDVD
-609 NTLFEEDAEKAL
+609 NSLFEEDAEKAL
-621 AEKLGSLESKLSPL
+621 AEKLSSLESKLSPL
-635 FEAGDYEAA
+635 FSSGDYESA
-644 LFELASLQAPVDQF
+644 LFELASLRAPVDQF